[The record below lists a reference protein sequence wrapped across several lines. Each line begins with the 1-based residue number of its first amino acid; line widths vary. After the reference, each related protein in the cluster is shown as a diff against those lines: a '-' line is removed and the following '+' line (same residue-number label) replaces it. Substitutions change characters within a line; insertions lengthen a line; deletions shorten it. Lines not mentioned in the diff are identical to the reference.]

1 MPNEET
7 ITIQRLL
14 DPQSSAAQQRAAL
27 RWLAD
32 YLEQGYILNLRPSR
46 DLLRGLEDFAA
57 QPQSDAALKKRA
69 ANLHKKYRP
78 R

>member
-1 MPNEET
+1 
-7 ITIQRLL
+7 
-14 DPQSSAAQQRAAL
+14 L

-57 QPQSDAALKKRA
+57 QPQGDAALKKRA